1 VKSIY
6 SELLELAEGGSSGVL
21 VTVVGKEGSGPAATG
36 TKMIVHPDG
45 NISGTVGG
53 GTIEKLAIKKALT
66 LMISNENATEQYIM
80 DEPGKGTN
88 TGMLCG
94 GTATLF
100 FEYFAP
106 KKHVYIFGAGHIGQA
121 LVYHLRKLNYH
132 ITVIDDRE
140 DVLSQ
145 LQDAD
150 EKIHSS
156 FVTAMDNRNI
166 IKNSFFII
174 ATYQHAYDGIVLNK
188 IYSSDWQPK
197 YVGMVSSWKKKKT
210 LTDKLKKIVPDA
222 NMDIC
227 FIPTGLNIGGAS
239 PHEIAISIISEMQA
253 VTYKKKAK
261 HLREGNDQHNQRK

>member
-1 VKSIY
+1 MKNIY
-6 SELLELAEGGSSGVL
+6 SELLELAEGSSSGVL
-21 VTVVGKEGSGPAATG
+21 VTVVEKEGSGPAATG

-45 NISGTVGG
+45 KISGTVGG
-53 GTIEKLAIKKALT
+53 GTIEELAIKKALT
-66 LMISNENATEQYIM
+66 LMVSNENATEQYIM
-80 DEPGKGTN
+80 NEPNKGTN

-132 ITVIDDRE
+132 ITVIDDRK

-145 LQDAD
+145 LQSAD
-150 EKIHSS
+150 EKIHSP
-156 FVTAMDNRNI
+156 FVDALNNRNVV
-166 IKNSFFII
+166 KDSFFII
-174 ATYQHAYDGIVLNK
+174 ATYQHKYDGMVLNK

-197 YVGMVSSWKKKKT
+197 YIGMISSREKQKT
-210 LTDKLKKIVPDA
+210 LTDKLKKIIPNA

-227 FIPTGLNIGGAS
+227 FIPIGLNIGGAS

-253 VTYKKKAK
+253 ITYKKKAK
-261 HLREGNDQHNQRK
+261 HLREKSD